1 MRSYLILLLFIGLT
15 VMSCKSEFEK
25 VRTSSDPKLIYKEA
39 LKLYEEE
46 DYVRAQTL
54 FELAIPFYRGKS
66 EAEELFY
73 KYANT
78 YYELKEYI
86 LASHYFD
93 NFTKTFYNSD
103 KKEEAAYLG
112 AYGYYKMSPSFRL
125 DQTYSEKAV
134 ANFQKFVNTYP
145 NSPRVEQCNK
155 LIDEIRDKNEKKAF
169 YNAELYY
176 DLKRYKSAIQSF
188 ENLIKDYPNSKNDE
202 RIKFLLIE
210 SNYLLAENSIFELK
224 EKRYSKTID
233 YYNKFIQK
241 YPKSSYLKKA
251 NKMNKNSQT
260 TIKKLEKQTKIASK

>member
-1 MRSYLILLLFIGLT
+1 
-15 VMSCKSEFEK
+15 MSCKSEFEK

-125 DQTYSEKAV
+125 DQTYSA
-134 ANFQKFVNTYP
+134 
-145 NSPRVEQCNK
+145 
-155 LIDEIRDKNEKKAF
+155 
-169 YNAELYY
+169 
-176 DLKRYKSAIQSF
+176 
-188 ENLIKDYPNSKNDE
+188 
-202 RIKFLLIE
+202 
-210 SNYLLAENSIFELK
+210 
-224 EKRYSKTID
+224 TISLR
-233 YYNKFIQK
+233 NR
-241 YPKSSYLKKA
+241 L
-251 NKMNKNSQT
+251 
-260 TIKKLEKQTKIASK
+260 